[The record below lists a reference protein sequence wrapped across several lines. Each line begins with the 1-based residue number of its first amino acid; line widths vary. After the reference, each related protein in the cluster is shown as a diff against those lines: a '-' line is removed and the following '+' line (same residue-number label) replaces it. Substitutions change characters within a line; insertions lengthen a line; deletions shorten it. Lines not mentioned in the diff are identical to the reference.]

1 MRHVAAYLLLALG
14 GNNNISAKDIT
25 DLLSSVGVEPNP
37 QSLKTVID
45 SLKGKDL
52 NELIAEG
59 SKQLAGMP
67 CGGTGGSAAAAPVVE
82 EAKPVEEKKAPEPES
97 ESDEDMGLGLF
108 D

>member
-1 MRHVAAYLLLALG
+1 
-14 GNNNISAKDIT
+14 
-25 DLLSSVGVEPNP
+25 
-37 QSLKTVID
+37 VID

-67 CGGTGGSAAAAPVVE
+67 TGGGNSSAAASGPVVE